1 MAIYKRSRAV
11 LEPGTA
17 GWRVRRADYS
27 ATLSPV
33 YDDDDDDDMMKTTT
47 SNESCWTH

>member
-33 YDDDDDDDMMKTTT
+33 YDDDDDMMT
-47 SNESCWTH
+47 

>member
-27 ATLSPV
+27 ATPV
-33 YDDDDDDDMMKTTT
+33 YDDDDEMMT
-47 SNESCWTH
+47 